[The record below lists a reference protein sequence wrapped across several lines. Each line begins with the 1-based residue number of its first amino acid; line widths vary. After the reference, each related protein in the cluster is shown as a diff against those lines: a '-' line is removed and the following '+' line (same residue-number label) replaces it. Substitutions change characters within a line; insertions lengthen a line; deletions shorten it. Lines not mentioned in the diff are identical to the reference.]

1 MRVILAGLAFVLT
14 GLASTAVAAP
24 APDIVGKSV
33 LVNWTDNRQIQRSDG
48 SMNVAISRELRI
60 YISSAGR
67 PFVKGTS
74 AAGQRSSTSEQVGAS
89 GTTAAGGTRA
99 VSVNGHTIVVQT
111 SFGNWATNLRV
122 ELSPGGSSCS
132 AQITVGKEV
141 GSATKAFRSGMSGMM
156 TEVHSVT
163 VSGVSCTV
171 QQGNVFA
178 N

>member
-14 GLASTAVAAP
+14 DLAFPAVAAP

-33 LVNWTDNRQIQRSDG
+33 LVNWTENMQIQRAEG
-48 SMNVAISRELRI
+48 SMNPTVSRELRI

-67 PFVKGTS
+67 SFARATA
-74 AAGQRSSTSEQVGAS
+74 AAGQRSATRELVGAS
-89 GTTAAGGTRA
+89 GTSGSGGQWA
-99 VSVNGHTIVVQT
+99 VHVDGRTIVSQA
-111 SFGNWATNLRV
+111 SFGNWARNVRV
-122 ELSPGGSSCS
+122 ELSPGGSGCS
-132 AQITVGKEV
+132 AQVTAGKEV

-156 TEVHSVT
+156 TEVHAIT
-163 VSGVSCTV
+163 VSGASCTV